1 MNLKIIAVG
10 KIREK
15 YLSRGI
21 EEYLKRLRPYARI
34 EIIEVADEKIPDRA
48 SPAEEEV
55 IKTKEG
61 ERVLKKLEPDSFLVV
76 LAVEGKLLSS
86 EELAGRLEKLAV
98 EGQGKVTFIIGG
110 TLGLAEDIKSRADLL
125 LSFSTLTFPHQVMRF
140 ILLEQLY
147 RAFKIIRG
155 EPYHK

>member
-1 MNLKIIAVG
+1 
-10 KIREK
+10 
-15 YLSRGI
+15 
-21 EEYLKRLRPYARI
+21 
-34 EIIEVADEKIPDRA
+34 VADEKIPDRA